1 MNDLAANPKI
11 FFKCFQSDR
20 CCLSPKFVC
29 GCLLGVV
36 KFLNELAANPK
47 SFVSAS
53 RATDVRNY
61 LIFIYCATNALRS
74 SNIMEMT
81 LKDLEEATKMPD
93 DFPKGRVMKSNNYK
107 TSFLYGVKAVCI
119 AEEIYV
125 YTLLYRDYL
134 RPLLVQNED
143 PALPDHERYF
153 FLDLILTTFCFSSF
167 DPIFG

>member
-1 MNDLAANPKI
+1 
-11 FFKCFQSDR
+11 
-20 CCLSPKFVC
+20 
-29 GCLLGVV
+29 
-36 KFLNELAANPK
+36 
-47 SFVSAS
+47 
-53 RATDVRNY
+53 
-61 LIFIYCATNALRS
+61 
-74 SNIMEMT
+74 MEMT

-93 DFPKGRVMKSNNYK
+93 DFPNGRVMKSNNYK

-134 RPLLVQNED
+134 RPLLVQNKD
-143 PALPDHERYF
+143 SALPDHERYF